1 MTSSQIPAFEPEVDS
16 GLDPSLPGHDPAEPL
31 QRAFHRVRMARSLP
45 ESILVPAVGTI
56 AIAAMASEPLESGAL
71 ALLVFLCASFI
82 VPERPPW
89 ATLLPLMRGPLQL
102 LVPLIGTFAVGVMQA
117 ITGVPGISLSELAIV
132 FAAASVASLLPWA
145 TARRPWSNHAQVRIA
160 VIGSQRSTDDLARE
174 LRLAGIP
181 DYLVVGRI
189 SVTEP
194 PGEDP
199 TEEVPRLGSLDD
211 LGAIVREQGIQL
223 LVMSS
228 EAPRFLVFDE
238 VSRSCLQLPV
248 RLWELSAF
256 YEDVFGHVAVA
267 EINSAWFQYIMH
279 PKYRRVAPA
288 SKRALDIMI
297 AAVAGLLFLPLLAL
311 FAPLIARDGGSVFF
325 YQTRIGEGGRPLR
338 LIKLRTMR
346 NSDSA
351 GPQWATDGDD
361 RITPIGRFLRR
372 THLDE
377 MPQLLNVLKGEMS
390 LVGPRPGAAGVRRAA
405 RGRRC
410 PSTSAATCSS
420 RASRAGRRSA
430 AATPAPTS
438 ARPGSSRTTST
449 TSSTAR
455 WASTSRSCSR
465 PSAPCSPTAATRSS
479 PSGCPSSTGT
489 IRSSRSSPSSRPRR
503 AAPLRARPLRRLA
516 PSAPAQAAL
525 ERRSA
530 RLLGSR
536 ALVNAVLQLERRS
549 APCFSGRGAMPHD
562 AAQDEAGAA
571 EQHAHQ
577 HQDAEV
583 GTGERQAGL
592 VALDGDGLGGRL
604 GNRRSGLL
612 SGRRRAA
619 AVDVAEHGRLV
630 VALLGRLSR
639 RDRGHRHE
647 REYTQR
653 KHHGDLLRANQ
664 SFLPP

>member
-1 MTSSQIPAFEPEVDS
+1 VTSSQIPAFEPEVDS

-45 ESILVPAVGTI
+45 ESILVPAVGTL
-56 AIAAMASEPLESGAL
+56 AIAALAAEPLESGAL
-71 ALLVFLCASFI
+71 ALLVFACASFI

-117 ITGVPGISLSELAIV
+117 ITGVPGISLAELGLV
-132 FAAASVASLLPWA
+132 FAATSVASLLPWA

-211 LGAIVREQGIQL
+211 LGPIVREQGIQL

-297 AAVAGLLFLPLLAL
+297 AAVVGLLFLPLLAL

-390 LVGPRPGAAGVRRAA
+390 LVGPRPEQPEFVERLEDVLPFYQRRHLLKPGLTGWAQVRCGYAGSDVGSAWKLSHDLYYLKHGSMGFDIAILLETFRTVFADRRYAIEPKWVPFIH
-405 RGRRC
+405 GHD
-410 PSTSAATCSS
+410 PIQ
-420 RASRAGRRSA
+420 
-430 AATPAPTS
+430 PVEPV
-438 ARPGSSRTTST
+438 
-449 TSSTAR
+449 
-455 WASTSRSCSR
+455 
-465 PSAPCSPTAATRSS
+465 
-479 PSGCPSSTGT
+479 
-489 IRSSRSSPSSRPRR
+489 
-503 AAPLRARPLRRLA
+503 AAP
-516 PSAPAQAAL
+516 
-525 ERRSA
+525 
-530 RLLGSR
+530 
-536 ALVNAVLQLERRS
+536 
-549 APCFSGRGAMPHD
+549 
-562 AAQDEAGAA
+562 
-571 EQHAHQ
+571 
-577 HQDAEV
+577 
-583 GTGERQAGL
+583 
-592 VALDGDGLGGRL
+592 
-604 GNRRSGLL
+604 
-612 SGRRRAA
+612 
-619 AVDVAEHGRLV
+619 
-630 VALLGRLSR
+630 
-639 RDRGHRHE
+639 
-647 REYTQR
+647 
-653 KHHGDLLRANQ
+653 
-664 SFLPP
+664 